1 MDIKKS
7 QLITL
12 GGSGVKIYL
21 GSELVY
27 PISNGIPSGAV
38 RKSEWIADEIL
49 YYPLNY
55 EKNVLYFVG
64 EEENHE

>member
-1 MDIKKS
+1 MDIKNS

-21 GSELVY
+21 GDELVY
-27 PISNGIPSGAV
+27 PLSNGIPSGAV
-38 RKSEWIADEIL
+38 GKSEWIPDESL
-49 YYPLNY
+49 YFSLNY

-64 EEENHE
+64 EEENHG

>member
-21 GSELVY
+21 GEELVY
-27 PISNGIPSGAV
+27 PISNGIPAGAV
-38 RKSEWIADEIL
+38 KNSEWVAGESL
-49 YYPLNY
+49 YYSRNY